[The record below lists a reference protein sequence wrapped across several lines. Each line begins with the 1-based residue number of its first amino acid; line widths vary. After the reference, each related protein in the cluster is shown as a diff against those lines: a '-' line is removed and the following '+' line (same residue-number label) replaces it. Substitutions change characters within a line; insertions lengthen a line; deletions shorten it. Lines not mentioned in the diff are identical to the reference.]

1 MNRVTLIIGLGV
13 VAFAVTLATYVG
25 THLSNEALSVLT
37 GAACGVGAMLPG
49 ALIGGLALLRRREV
63 TTLATQPPVPAQ
75 YPPVFVVASP
85 ALPNASPAGN
95 WQGAYPQSFNAP
107 ASERQFSVIGEEE
120 GEWNYERHDVR

>member
-13 VAFAVTLATYVG
+13 VAFAVTLATYIG
-25 THLSNEALSVLT
+25 THLSNEAMSVLT

-49 ALIGGLALLRRREV
+49 ALIGGLSLFRRREN
-63 TTLATQPPVPAQ
+63 TLPSTQPPVPAQ

-85 ALPNASPAGN
+85 ALPNASPTNN
-95 WQGAYPQSFNAP
+95 WQSAYPQGFNSP

-120 GEWNYERHDVR
+120 GAWNYERHNVR

>member
-13 VAFAVTLATYVG
+13 VAFAVTLATYIG
-25 THLSNEALSVLT
+25 THLSNEAMSVLT

-49 ALIGGLALLRRREV
+49 ALIGGLALLRRREN
-63 TTLATQPPVPAQ
+63 AAPPTQSPMPAQ

-85 ALPNASPAGN
+85 ALPNASPTNN
-95 WQGAYPQSFNAP
+95 WQSAYPQGFNVP

-120 GEWNYERHDVR
+120 GAWNYERHDVR

>member
-25 THLSNEALSVLT
+25 THLSNEAMSVLT
-37 GAACGVGAMLPG
+37 GAACGVGAMLP
-49 ALIGGLALLRRREV
+49 AVIIGGLSLLRRREV
-63 TTLATQPPVPAQ
+63 APPPQPIAPAQ

-85 ALPNASPAGN
+85 ALPNASPTNN
-95 WQGAYPQSFNAP
+95 WQSAYPPGFNTP

-120 GEWNYERHDVR
+120 GAWNYERHNVR